1 VTNKEVTNKDSDN
14 EIKKGKKTK
23 KQKKEEMKQKKKEG
37 HNRNL
42 ELAIKNNHQ
51 CKDFKM
57 REGKQWSTFAGPSL
71 KDQAKLNGLPMC
83 RRWHTQG
90 VCFLNCKNKASHVKC
105 SESPVDV
112 KEAHMKWMKKICRK
126 E

>member
-1 VTNKEVTNKDSDN
+1 VTNKEATNKDSDN

-23 KQKKEEMKQKKKEG
+23 KQKKEEMKQKKKER
-37 HNRNL
+37 HNGDL
-42 ELAIKNNHQ
+42 ELAIKNEHQ

-57 REGKQWSTFAGPSL
+57 RGGKQWRTFAGSSL

-83 RRWHTQG
+83 GCWHTRG
-90 VCFLNCKNKASHVKC
+90 VWFLDCKNKAIHVKC
-105 SESPVDV
+105 SEIPADV
-112 KEAHMKWMKKICRK
+112 QEAHMKWMKKICCK